1 MMEYLYID
9 EKGPQETIKKI
20 TVPFD
25 KAKKLKYGDDNMH
38 VYVADM
44 IRIPYEK
51 SSNIEAE
58 YVALERN
65 YLEKRQFK
73 KGKELKG
80 KDILKSNFKF
90 GVASLKKNELSF
102 FRRLFEMLLNYETDN
117 LLFSISKMAL
127 LIDSRLNEW
136 ILDAGERFPFSA
148 ILLKYAL
155 TKYAEVEASEDVIKA
170 LLDKSIDI
178 KRVLQAIKYD
188 MNNIIYNNKDNKRM
202 RKQIL
207 TFQQI
212 VNLIQETEN
221 QEINE
226 PDFSAVFN
234 WEKVAYNIGLW
245 GDEKRYNGISLD
257 KMIVLL
263 DEGIPKTPFENIGFH
278 NVKEGNKSSEV
289 VGLRITDILVV
300 IAGNYISKLSADT
313 IYNFEKPEERKILSC
328 DWFKLNK
335 DQFEVICMMK
345 KFFLRDNQKFC
356 FIVDTYFD
364 SSVIFES
371 FLNYISSYRNFR
383 EYSKVDVSIHAEN
396 HYRSTAENMKKRWE
410 LSFDIEDHIKNNY
423 GSLRK
428 AINLGLFHP
437 L

>member
-1 MMEYLYID
+1 
-9 EKGPQETIKKI
+9 
-20 TVPFD
+20 
-25 KAKKLKYGDDNMH
+25 
-38 VYVADM
+38 
-44 IRIPYEK
+44 
-51 SSNIEAE
+51 
-58 YVALERN
+58 
-65 YLEKRQFK
+65 
-73 KGKELKG
+73 
-80 KDILKSNFKF
+80 
-90 GVASLKKNELSF
+90 
-102 FRRLFEMLLNYETDN
+102 
-117 LLFSISKMAL
+117 
-127 LIDSRLNEW
+127 
-136 ILDAGERFPFSA
+136 
-148 ILLKYAL
+148 
-155 TKYAEVEASEDVIKA
+155 
-170 LLDKSIDI
+170 
-178 KRVLQAIKYD
+178 
-188 MNNIIYNNKDNKRM
+188 MNNIIFNNKDNKRM
-202 RKQIL
+202 MKQIL

-226 PDFSAVFN
+226 PDISAVFN

-257 KMIVLL
+257 SMIVLL

-313 IYNFEKPEERKILSC
+313 IYDFEKPEARKTLSC

-345 KFFLRDNQKFC
+345 KFFLKENQKFC

-383 EYSKVDVSIHAEN
+383 EYSKVDVSIHVEK
-396 HYRSTAENMKKRWE
+396 HYSLTAENMKKRWE
-410 LSFDIEDHIKNNY
+410 LSFDIEDYIKNNY